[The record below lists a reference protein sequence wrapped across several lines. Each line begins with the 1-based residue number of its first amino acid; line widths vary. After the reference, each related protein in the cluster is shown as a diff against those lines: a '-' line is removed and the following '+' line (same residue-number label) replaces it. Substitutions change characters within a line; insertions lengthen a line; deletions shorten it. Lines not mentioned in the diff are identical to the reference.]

1 MNAFQH
7 SGAKTIEVEIA
18 FDKRVLGLR
27 VRDDGKGLDQAVKE
41 AGQRFGHFGLPGMR
55 ERANKIGATLKVWSQ
70 SGAGTEVDVQVPTAA
85 ALSSSSRRWA
95 WLLKLRDT
103 QSEF

>member
-7 SGAKTIEVEIA
+7 SEAKTIEVELT
-18 FDKRVLGLR
+18 FDERALGLR
-27 VRDDGKGLDQAVKE
+27 IRDDGKGLDQAVKE
-41 AGQRFGHFGLPGMR
+41 AGQRSGHFGLPGMR
-55 ERANKIGATLKVWSQ
+55 ERADKIGATLKVWSQ
-70 SGAGTEVDVQVPTAA
+70 TGAGTEVDVQVPTAA
-85 ALSSSSRRWA
+85 ALHSTNSRWA